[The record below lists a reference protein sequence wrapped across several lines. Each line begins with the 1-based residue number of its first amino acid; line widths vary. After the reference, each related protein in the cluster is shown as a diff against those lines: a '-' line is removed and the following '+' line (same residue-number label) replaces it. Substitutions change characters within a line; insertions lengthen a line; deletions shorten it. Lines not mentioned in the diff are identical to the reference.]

1 MCTFP
6 LEDPLCP
13 QSAPGIPPSNLYHAI
28 QHRFYMAKRDVVCV
42 AAVGFRCCRAAAPC
56 GTCAACQTFCWQ
68 PLATSYA
75 NPVMVVDEID
85 KSAADGTYDPL
96 GALYSLLAH
105 DTAAE
110 FSTA

>member
-1 MCTFP
+1 
-6 LEDPLCP
+6 
-13 QSAPGIPPSNLYHAI
+13 
-28 QHRFYMAKRDVVCV
+28 
-42 AAVGFRCCRAAAPC
+42 
-56 GTCAACQTFCWQ
+56 
-68 PLATSYA
+68 
-75 NPVMVVDEID
+75 MVVDEID